1 MNVGTT
7 FYVNTS
13 NSSGDI
19 SDKNTNANLLVGLEG
34 HIYCHFYFIWIH
46 HLVAISEIWY
56 ID

>member
-19 SDKNTNANLLVGLEG
+19 SDKNTNANFLVGLEG
-34 HIYCHFYFIWIH
+34 HIHCHFYFIWIH